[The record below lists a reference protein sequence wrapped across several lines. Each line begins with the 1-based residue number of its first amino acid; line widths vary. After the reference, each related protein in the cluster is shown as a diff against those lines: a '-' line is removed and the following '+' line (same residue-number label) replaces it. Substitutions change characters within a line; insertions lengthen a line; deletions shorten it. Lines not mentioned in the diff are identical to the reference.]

1 MLCGQRHHPEVRVH
15 LPREARLPL
24 SSTPSSHPSLP
35 SIYVILIPIVSS
47 GIEEP
52 RQGYAFVWYFS
63 VGDSSLL
70 GCHPTGWCL
79 SLKLSIILI
88 YLDIFIF
95 TINNPPPPPLSLA
108 AGLLPIHRRSSPASL
123 SLSLSFAALLFFRLD
138 PLFRLL
144 CEIQCAMLITVQ
156 CVSLRRDCRVQEI
169 RTRVK
174 KISTLGFHPWICTKI
189 LTHSSK
195 HRYASFCQVRV
206 EATDQTLQQCLT

>member
-95 TINNPPPPPLSLA
+95 TINNPPPPPP
-108 AGLLPIHRRSSPASL
+108 LLGCWAPPHTPSFIACLSL
-123 SLSLSFAALLFFRLD
+123 SLSLFRCSALLQTRSAFSIAMRDLVCHAHHCLVRFPPPGLQGAGNSYKSQED
-138 PLFRLL
+138 QHLGISSMDLYEDINPLL
-144 CEIQCAMLITVQ
+144 
-156 CVSLRRDCRVQEI
+156 
-169 RTRVK
+169 
-174 KISTLGFHPWICTKI
+174 
-189 LTHSSK
+189 
-195 HRYASFCQVRV
+195 
-206 EATDQTLQQCLT
+206 

>member
-95 TINNPPPPPLSLA
+95 TINNPPPPPPSPW
-108 AGLLPIHRRSSPASL
+108 LLGSSPYTVVHRLPLSL
-123 SLSLSFAALLFFRLD
+123 SLSLS
-138 PLFRLL
+138 LL
-144 CEIQCAMLITVQ
+144 CSSSDSIRFFDCYARSSVP
-156 CVSLRRDCRVQEI
+156 CSSLSSAFPSAGIVGCRKFVQESRRSAPWDFI
-169 RTRVK
+169 H
-174 KISTLGFHPWICTKI
+174 GFVR
-189 LTHSSK
+189 
-195 HRYASFCQVRV
+195 RY
-206 EATDQTLQQCLT
+206 